1 MGRVVATVA
10 STLCLLIGMAP
21 VAMAKDGRDDDDGK
35 KGRPDRIERIEEQ
48 ILGKV
53 LRADYDG
60 LNNDLLTAGLGAT
73 GLAGAAPSVANPV
86 APTPEELRRLT
97 IYNNY
102 RALVDVSADGGY
114 GRLYGPLVGA
124 VGYAKDHDGK
134 VAGTEYLALLDGKRG
149 SHGDDDDGN
158 SRVTVALQVPETFD
172 PANACM
178 VTATSSGSR
187 GVYGAIGTSGEWG
200 LKKGCAVV
208 YVDKGTGTGFF
219 DLQNR
224 KGYTV
229 QGEFVDADRT
239 VEPLNFD
246 PKIQRRELD
255 RYNRDNPNRWAIKHA
270 HSQEN
275 PEQDWGTDTLRAIQF
290 GFYQLNRHFA
300 DDKSVGRITPANTL
314 VIASSVSN
322 GGAGALRAAEEDKNG
337 WIDGVAV
344 SEPNVNP
351 KRDRSF
357 TIQQGNGQP
366 LAEHGRPLYDYMT
379 FYTLYEGCAAATAAN
394 ARAAQVCTDLKSRG
408 LIDSGGPLEAQVAE
422 ARERIRQHGIL
433 PEQNVLAA
441 LYWSVNVHQSVAVA
455 YANAY
460 SRASVTDNL
469 CGFSYAF
476 ADATDKP
483 APLPAANAALAF
495 SGSNG
500 VPPTVGIQLIRN
512 GVSTTTVGGVAAP
525 MTDIDGAVCLRN
537 LWTAGD
543 KSQRGGDDRD
553 PAKRLSK
560 GVEDVLTT
568 SALRGKPAVI
578 IHGRSDALVAVNHS
592 SRSYYGSALK
602 KRQNIRYYEVTNAHH
617 LDAFNAL
624 PALAAAF
631 VPLHVYFIEGLD
643 RLYDHLKSGEALPPS
658 QVVHTVPR
666 GAGAPPITVA
676 NVPPIAETV
685 ADKDRI
691 TFDGSVLRIPE

>member
-1 MGRVVATVA
+1 M
-10 STLCLLIGMAP
+10 
-21 VAMAKDGRDDDDGK
+21 
-35 KGRPDRIERIEEQ
+35 
-48 ILGKV
+48 
-53 LRADYDG
+53 
-60 LNNDLLTAGLGAT
+60 
-73 GLAGAAPSVANPV
+73 
-86 APTPEELRRLT
+86 
-97 IYNNY
+97 
-102 RALVDVSADGGY
+102 
-114 GRLYGPLVGA
+114 
-124 VGYAKDHDGK
+124 
-134 VAGTEYLALLDGKRG
+134 
-149 SHGDDDDGN
+149 
-158 SRVTVALQVPETFD
+158 TVALQVPETFD

-229 QGEFVDADRT
+229 QGEFVDADKT

-246 PKIQRRELD
+246 PKIPRRELD

-275 PEQDWGTDTLRAIQF
+275 PEEDWGTDTLRAIQF

-366 LAEHGRPLYDYMT
+366 LVEHGRPLYDYIT

-408 LIDSGGPLEAQVAE
+408 LIDSGGPLEAQAAE

-441 LYWSVNVHQSVAVA
+441 FYWSAQRLPVRRRRLCERLFQGQRDRQPLRLLLCFRRCDRQAGAAAGGQRRPGVFGVER
-455 YANAY
+455 
-460 SRASVTDNL
+460 RA
-469 CGFSYAF
+469 
-476 ADATDKP
+476 AD
-483 APLPAANAALAF
+483 
-495 SGSNG
+495 
-500 VPPTVGIQLIRN
+500 
-512 GVSTTTVGGVAAP
+512 GGHPVDP
-525 MTDIDGAVCLRN
+525 ERCVYDDGR
-537 LWTAGD
+537 
-543 KSQRGGDDRD
+543 RGGGADDRYRWR
-553 PAKRLSK
+553 RLS
-560 GVEDVLTT
+560 
-568 SALRGKPAVI
+568 A
-578 IHGRSDALVAVNHS
+578 
-592 SRSYYGSALK
+592 
-602 KRQNIRYYEVTNAHH
+602 
-617 LDAFNAL
+617 
-624 PALAAAF
+624 
-631 VPLHVYFIEGLD
+631 
-643 RLYDHLKSGEALPPS
+643 
-658 QVVHTVPR
+658 
-666 GAGAPPITVA
+666 
-676 NVPPIAETV
+676 
-685 ADKDRI
+685 
-691 TFDGSVLRIPE
+691 